1 MTHLLEV
8 KDFEVIF
15 DTKDGIVRAVNKI
28 SYTLDRGDTLGI
40 VGESGSGK
48 SVSLLAMLGLIPSPP
63 GKIAGGQ
70 ILFDGKDLLKIKRG
84 HWEGIR
90 GKKIAM
96 IFQDPMTSL
105 NPVMTIGA
113 QIDEATMINLGFGAR
128 EARERTIEVLTQ
140 VGIPHAA
147 DRCKD
152 YPHQFSGGMRQRVM
166 IAMAI
171 SCMPDLLIADE
182 PTTALDVTIQAQIIE
197 LVKWLQ
203 EELGMTVIW
212 VTHDLGVVA
221 RLTKKIIVMYGGSI
235 MESGPVKAIYSDPHH
250 PYTIGLLASVPGTSF
265 SRSDELHFIP
275 GNPPDMIALPKGCPF
290 AQRCAYMSDQCLLE
304 KPAFTLVG
312 DDHQVACWNLE
323 HIRVKDLPSVLK

>member
-1 MTHLLEV
+1 MTPLLEV
-8 KDFEVIF
+8 KDLEVIF
-15 DTKDGIVRAVNKI
+15 DTKDGVVRAVNRI
-28 SYTLDRGDTLGI
+28 SYTLEKGDTLGI

-48 SVSLLAMLGLIPSPP
+48 SVSLLTMMGLIPMPP

-70 ILFDGKDLLKIKRG
+70 ILLEGKDLLKLKSNQWG
-84 HWEGIR
+84 GIR
-90 GKKIAM
+90 GKQLAM

-113 QIDEATMINLGFGAR
+113 QIDEATMINLGLGAH
-128 EARERTIEVLTQ
+128 EARERTVEVLAQ
-140 VGIPHAA
+140 VGIPRPA

-171 SCMPDLLIADE
+171 SCRPQILIADE

-197 LVKWLQ
+197 LVKRLQ
-203 EELGMTVIW
+203 KELGMTVIW

-221 RLTKKIIVMYGGSI
+221 RLTRRIVVMYGGSI
-235 MESGPVKAIYSDPHH
+235 MEAGPVKAIYSNPRH

-265 SRSDELHFIP
+265 CRTDELHFIP
-275 GNPPDMIALPKGCPF
+275 GNPPDMISLPKGCAF
-290 AQRCAYMSDQCLLE
+290 AQRCAFASDQCLSE
-304 KPAFTLVG
+304 RPGFTEIG
-312 DDHQVACWNLE
+312 QDHRAACWNLE
-323 HIRVKDLPSVLK
+323 QVMVNALLK